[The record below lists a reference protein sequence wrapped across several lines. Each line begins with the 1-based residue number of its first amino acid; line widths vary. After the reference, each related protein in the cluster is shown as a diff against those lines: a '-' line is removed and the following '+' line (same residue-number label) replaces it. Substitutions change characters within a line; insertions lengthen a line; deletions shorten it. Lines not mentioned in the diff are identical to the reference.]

1 MNIYKLIVLFI
12 ETLENQVN
20 AKNSVQFNNDLSEAI
35 NALKKIKNYF

>member
-20 AKNSVQFNNDLSEAI
+20 SKNSVQFNNDLSEAI

>member
-20 AKNSVQFNNDLSEAI
+20 AKNSAQFNNDVNEAI
-35 NALKKIKNYF
+35 KALKKIKNYF